1 MTVGILLPE
10 KRIQNILC
18 STDDTRKS
26 LKGLRPEAKNVV
38 LARKEMRRDDHV
50 YLSLIFSQYN
60 FRDIFLN
67 KGNMCTSV
75 SIIHYQA
82 KNV

>member
-26 LKGLRPEAKNVV
+26 IKGLRPEAKKVV
-38 LARKEMRRDDHV
+38 RARKEMRRDDHV
-50 YLSLIFSQYN
+50 LFKFN
-60 FRDIFLN
+60 IFLIQL
-67 KGNMCTSV
+67 S
-75 SIIHYQA
+75 
-82 KNV
+82 